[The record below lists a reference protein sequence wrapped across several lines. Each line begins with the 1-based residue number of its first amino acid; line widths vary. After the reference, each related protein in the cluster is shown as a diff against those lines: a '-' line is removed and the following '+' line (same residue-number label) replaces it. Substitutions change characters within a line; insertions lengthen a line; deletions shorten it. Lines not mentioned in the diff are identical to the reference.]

1 MLFPGSP
8 QRFQGVSLQR
18 DQGDH
23 HLREGEE
30 PEGQAHHQAR
40 FQAEGPAGRGGCG
53 CADLLQPPAL
63 PEPPLPEDG
72 EGGCGLKRFLE
83 KSVAKIA
90 F

>member
-1 MLFPGSP
+1 MLLPRPP

-23 HLREGEE
+23 DLREGEE
-30 PEGQAHHQAR
+30 PEGQAYDQAR
-40 FQAEGPAGRGGCG
+40 FQAEGSARRGRCG

-72 EGGCGLKRFLE
+72 EGGRGLNGF
-83 KSVAKIA
+83 
-90 F
+90 